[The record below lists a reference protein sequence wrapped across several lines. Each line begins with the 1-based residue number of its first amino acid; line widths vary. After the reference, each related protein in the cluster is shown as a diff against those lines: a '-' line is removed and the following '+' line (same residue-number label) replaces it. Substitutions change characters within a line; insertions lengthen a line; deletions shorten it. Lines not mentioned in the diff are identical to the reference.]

1 MVTISLAQLQERL
14 GRDLQSDGGGRPER
28 LDLTGVHISELTDPT
43 PYLGG
48 GELLL
53 TTGIPLAG
61 TDEHV
66 SRYVRRLVDHGVAAL
81 GLGLGAG
88 TDHVPPHLADACRAE
103 GLALLIVPD
112 GTPFLQVSRAYW
124 DLVGRTEH
132 ADFAANLGLQTSLA
146 RAATQPGA
154 AASVVRV
161 LAEALGG
168 WAAYLPADG
177 TPESLW
183 PANESRVLP
192 KLREETARLN
202 LAGTHAAATF
212 PLLGTDV
219 VEYSIVAGGR
229 TAGFL
234 AVGAGRALRPSDR
247 QLMLTGCMLLSITA
261 QQGWE
266 VRRANAILGGTAA
279 TLLLHGHIDASRLVA
294 AELGLPPLTER
305 VRVLAVTGEQ
315 ADLLSTE
322 ELADAIASMAGR
334 EDASELRKSIRHSS
348 LRCTF
353 DGLDYVIVDVPKTAH
368 DAAGAAAAPAG
379 APHSAQAVT
388 VPGRLPPAALGLLKA
403 AISGPVTLAQ
413 LSSIVVE
420 VGRAC
425 RRAAS
430 GTLVPVENVLDPR
443 AELWVEELR
452 VYTRADLVETV
463 RCYLRHRG
471 QWETTARD
479 LQVHRNS
486 LRHRIEIASRLIDA
500 DLDDPDVAANLWLAL
515 RGVTTR
521 PVQPA

>member
-1 MVTISLAQLQERL
+1 MVTISLVQLQERL
-14 GRDLQSDGGGRPER
+14 GSDLQPVGGGRPAR
-28 LDLTGVHISELTDPT
+28 RDLTGVHVSELDDPT

-53 TTGIPLAG
+53 TTGIPVAG

-66 SRYVRRLVDHGVAAL
+66 RGYVRRLVDHGVAAL

-88 TDHVPPHLADACRAE
+88 TDHVPPHLADACREA

-124 DLVGRTEH
+124 DLVGRTEQ
-132 ADFAANLGLQTSLA
+132 ADYAANLGLQTSLA
-146 RAATQPGA
+146 RAATRPGA
-154 AASVVRV
+154 AASVVKV

-183 PANESRVLP
+183 PATESRVLP

-219 VEYSIVAGGR
+219 VEYSIVAGQR

-234 AVGAGRALRPSDR
+234 AVGAGRALRPADR

-261 QQGWE
+261 QQNWE
-266 VRRANAILGGTAA
+266 LRRANAILGATAA
-279 TLLLHGHIDASRLVA
+279 TLLLHGYIDAARLAA

-315 ADLLSTE
+315 VDLLSTE
-322 ELADAIASMAGR
+322 ELADAIAAMSGLSTGEEA
-334 EDASELRKSIRHSS
+334 AELRRSIRRSS

-353 DGLDYVIVDVPKTAH
+353 DGLSYLVLDESGDPVADPDRSVVS
-368 DAAGAAAAPAG
+368 G
-379 APHSAQAVT
+379 
-388 VPGRLPPAALGLLKA
+388 PAAQPG
-403 AISGPVTLAQ
+403 SGSGSLA
-413 LSSIVVE
+413 VAVA
-420 VGRAC
+420 GPG
-425 RRAAS
+425 S
-430 GTLVPVENVLDPR
+430 G
-443 AELWVEELR
+443 
-452 VYTRADLVETV
+452 
-463 RCYLRHRG
+463 
-471 QWETTARD
+471 
-479 LQVHRNS
+479 S
-486 LRHRIEIASRLIDA
+486 LA
-500 DLDDPDVAANLWLAL
+500 VAGPGSGSLA
-515 RGVTTR
+515 V
-521 PVQPA
+521 

>member
-1 MVTISLAQLQERL
+1 MVTISLAQLMERL
-14 GRDLQSDGGGRPER
+14 GSDLQPDGGRRPAHR
-28 LDLTGVHISELTDPT
+28 DLTGVHISELEDPT

-61 TDEHV
+61 SDEHV
-66 SRYVRRLVDHGVAAL
+66 RRYVRRLVDHGVSAL

-88 TDHVPPHLADACRAE
+88 TDHVPPHLADACRGA

-112 GTPFLQVSRAYW
+112 GTPFLQVTRAYW
-124 DLVGRTEH
+124 DLVGRTEQVDH
-132 ADFAANLGLQTSLA
+132 AVNLGLQTSLA
-146 RAATQPGA
+146 RAATRPGA
-154 AASVVRV
+154 AASVVRA

-183 PANESRVLP
+183 PATERRVLP
-192 KLREETARLN
+192 ELREETARLN
-202 LAGTHAAATF
+202 LTGTHVAATF

-219 VEYSIVAGGR
+219 VEYSIVAGQR

-234 AVGAGRALRPSDR
+234 AVGAGRVLRPADR
-247 QLMLTGCMLLSITA
+247 QLVLTGCMLLSITA
-261 QQGWE
+261 QQDAE
-266 VRRANAILGGTAA
+266 LRRANAILSGTAA
-279 TLLLHGHIDASRLVA
+279 TLLLHGYVDAARLAA

-315 ADLLSTE
+315 VDLLSTG
-322 ELADAIASMAGR
+322 ELADAIAAIAAQSTATTATTL
-334 EDASELRKSIRHSS
+334 EDSAELRRSIRRSS

-353 DGLDYVIVDVPKTAH
+353 DGLSYLVLDEANAIPDGVPAPARLPEPGH
-368 DAAGAAAAPAG
+368 SRFAAA
-379 APHSAQAVT
+379 V
-388 VPGRLPPAALGLLKA
+388 
-403 AISGPVTLAQ
+403 SGPVLLAQ
-413 LSSIVVE
+413 VAGSALE

-425 RRAAS
+425 RRAS
-430 GTLVPVENVLDPR
+430 PGQLVPVENMLDPR
-443 AELWVEELR
+443 AEAWVAALTE
-452 VYTRADLVETV
+452 YTRADLVETV

-479 LQVHRNS
+479 LQLHRNS
-486 LRHRIEIASRLIDA
+486 LRHRIEIASRLIGE

-515 RGVTTR
+515 RGVTAH
-521 PVQPA
+521 PLPPA

>member
-1 MVTISLAQLQERL
+1 MVTISLVQLQERL
-14 GRDLQSDGGGRPER
+14 GSDLQPVGGGRPAR
-28 LDLTGVHISELTDPT
+28 RDLTGVHVSELDDPT

-53 TTGIPLAG
+53 TTGIPVAG

-66 SRYVRRLVDHGVAAL
+66 RGYVRRLVDHGVAAL

-88 TDHVPPHLADACRAE
+88 TDHVPPHLADACREA

-124 DLVGRTEH
+124 DLVGRTEQ
-132 ADFAANLGLQTSLA
+132 ADYAANLGLQTSLA
-146 RAATQPGA
+146 RAATRPGA
-154 AASVVRV
+154 AASVVKV

-183 PANESRVLP
+183 PATESRVLP

-219 VEYSIVAGGR
+219 VEYSIVAGQR

-234 AVGAGRALRPSDR
+234 AVGAGRALRPADR

-261 QQGWE
+261 QQNWE
-266 VRRANAILGGTAA
+266 LRRANAILGATAA
-279 TLLLHGHIDASRLVA
+279 TLLLHGYIDAARLAA

-315 ADLLSTE
+315 VDLLSTE
-322 ELADAIASMAGR
+322 ELADAIAAMSGLSTGEEA
-334 EDASELRKSIRHSS
+334 AELRRSIRRSS

-353 DGLDYVIVDVPKTAH
+353 DGLSYLVLDESGDPVADPDRSVVS
-368 DAAGAAAAPAG
+368 G
-379 APHSAQAVT
+379 
-388 VPGRLPPAALGLLKA
+388 PAAQPG
-403 AISGPVTLAQ
+403 SGSGSGSVAGPGSGSLA
-413 LSSIVVE
+413 VAVA
-420 VGRAC
+420 GPG
-425 RRAAS
+425 S
-430 GTLVPVENVLDPR
+430 G
-443 AELWVEELR
+443 
-452 VYTRADLVETV
+452 
-463 RCYLRHRG
+463 
-471 QWETTARD
+471 
-479 LQVHRNS
+479 S
-486 LRHRIEIASRLIDA
+486 LA
-500 DLDDPDVAANLWLAL
+500 VA
-515 RGVTTR
+515 
-521 PVQPA
+521 